1 MIYHIMKN
9 SYKNIFGAICLFT
22 SFLFLAMSC
31 DKHEDFEAEVTTL
44 SEASGDWYV
53 RFLVDEV
60 DVYGLGYQ
68 LITTANSAD
77 ETSLWIDD
85 RTHTWWFKVKCPI
98 SVESLK
104 FSGTALESNVED
116 YEVNVNITNGSIFKG
131 GTTSTGGN
139 VVDSIYFEAEF
150 SDDPGTIY
158 QLTGYK
164 RTGLAEDE
172 H

>member
-1 MIYHIMKN
+1 MKN
-9 SYKNIFGAICLFT
+9 NIKRFLSITIVLLIGFT
-22 SFLFLAMSC
+22 TVSC
-31 DKHEDFEAEVTTL
+31 DETEDLDIGTTSL
-44 SEASGDWYV
+44 QDASGDWYV
-53 RFLVDEV
+53 QFLVDGV

-68 LITTANSAD
+68 LITTTNTASNTGN
-77 ETSLWIDD
+77 EFWIDD

-98 SVESLK
+98 QASSLT
-104 FSGTALESNVED
+104 FSGADLESSVD
-116 YEVNVNITNGSIFKG
+116 GYDITVQITNGAIVKDG
-131 GTTSTGGN
+131 ATTSGGN
-139 VVDSIYFEAEF
+139 TADSIYFEAEF